1 MKLRSWHSAAVLL
14 VAMAAMGADA
24 PPVTIHIG
32 GSDLKGADLSISD
45 IQTQLA
51 AEIKPVQ
58 YNSHGAMHTFACVPL
73 VSLLKLAGA
82 HTDFVMGGS
91 SDPKVKNPQMRQAVI
106 VSGSDGYTVVFSMA
120 EILPMVG
127 DRTVWV
133 ALDEDGK
140 PLAASDG
147 PARLIV
153 PGDKMPPRAVH
164 QVADI
169 EVVQLGPPATQP
181 ANP

>member
-1 MKLRSWHSAAVLL
+1 
-14 VAMAAMGADA
+14 
-24 PPVTIHIG
+24 
-32 GSDLKGADLSISD
+32 
-45 IQTQLA
+45 
-51 AEIKPVQ
+51 
-58 YNSHGAMHTFACVPL
+58 
-73 VSLLKLAGA
+73 
-82 HTDFVMGGS
+82 
-91 SDPKVKNPQMRQAVI
+91 
-106 VSGSDGYTVVFSMA
+106 
-120 EILPMVG
+120 
-127 DRTVWV
+127 VWV